1 MKKKIWRKIW
11 PSENYDFAFY
21 CWRALPLRMHC
32 GPYSYI
38 HLLRARARQRNIME
52 RDSRGLYSRKFP
64 TYRYISLFQPT
75 WKKMP
80 LFFCP
85 MVRVQRQATWE
96 ITLKQKQKLWN
107 GKEESEKYVENFS
120 PFHSF
125 GHTGILCAPFFM
137 LCVNIILPKFMSFIF
152 VFEIIFKRQTQHQ
165 LKCYR
170 LVKASSHC
178 TMRAM
183 SPCAMVNVCW
193 PAFEFLKTLAF
204 E

>member
-1 MKKKIWRKIW
+1 
-11 PSENYDFAFY
+11 
-21 CWRALPLRMHC
+21 MHC
-32 GPYSYI
+32 GPYSFI
-38 HLLRARARQRNIME
+38 HLLGARARQTNIME
-52 RDSRGLYSRKFP
+52 RDSRGLFSRKFP

-75 WKKMP
+75 RKKNAAFLLPNGSRSTPSYLRKYFETKM
-80 LFFCP
+80 
-85 MVRVQRQATWE
+85 
-96 ITLKQKQKLWN
+96 KKKLWN

-170 LVKASSHC
+170 FVEAPSHC

-183 SPCAMVNVCW
+183 SPCAMVNVC
-193 PAFEFLKTLAF
+193 
-204 E
+204 

>member
-1 MKKKIWRKIW
+1 
-11 PSENYDFAFY
+11 
-21 CWRALPLRMHC
+21 
-32 GPYSYI
+32 
-38 HLLRARARQRNIME
+38 ME

-75 WKKMP
+75 RKKCRFSFAQW
-80 LFFCP
+80 LVFN
-85 MVRVQRQATWE
+85 AKLLEKILWN
-96 ITLKQKQKLWN
+96 KNKKKLWN

-137 LCVNIILPKFMSFIF
+137 LRVNIILPKFMSFIF

-170 LVKASSHC
+170 LVEAFSHC
-178 TMRAM
+178 TMRTM
-183 SPCAMVNVCW
+183 SPFAIVNVCW